1 MMDDASAAA
10 RTSAANLADGRV
22 LRNAALL
29 GGGTVL
35 VKLLALAKDWL
46 VALSFGAG
54 DALDAYLI
62 AFLIPSFAVAV
73 VAHSFGPAL
82 LPTYVR
88 VGREQGEQATRNL
101 ATAAL
106 LMATVLLMAVTLA
119 LMMAAPL
126 MLRLVG
132 SGFDDA
138 KLALAQDLLYQ
149 MAIVLVASGISA
161 VLAAVL
167 NAHER
172 FAVTALAALAVPAG
186 MVVMLLT
193 SEDRW
198 GIQSLAAG
206 TSLGFAAES
215 LILATI
221 TIGSG
226 LLAWPKTDVLSGN
239 LREVVQQYWPMATGT
254 LLMSS
259 SMVVDQSMAASLGSG
274 NVSVLNYAGKLVA
287 LVLAVVAAS
296 LSTALFPRFS
306 HLIAAGQWHELRRVL
321 VRFSRGVLL
330 LSIPVV
336 VGLALVGETL
346 VRLVFERGAFTAET
360 TAAVS
365 QVQLWL
371 FPQIPFYVLAMIGWR
386 MLSSLN
392 ANRMVLCLAA
402 LNLTL
407 NVAGNYVLMRWF
419 GVRGIAMSTSLMY
432 LVAAGATFLA
442 IRLKLKETLRRAI
455 VR

>member
-1 MMDDASAAA
+1 MDEASAAA
-10 RTSAANLADGRV
+10 HTSAANLADGRV

-46 VALSFGAG
+46 VARSFGAG
-54 DALDAYLI
+54 DALDAYLV

-88 VGREQGEQATRNL
+88 VGREQGAHAARSL

-106 LMATVLLMAVTLA
+106 LAATGFLVAVTVA
-119 LMMAAPL
+119 LVLTAPV

-138 KLALAQDLLYQ
+138 KLALAHELLYQ
-149 MAIVLVASGISA
+149 MVIVLVASGISA

-172 FAVTALAALAVPAG
+172 FAVPALAALAVPAG

-206 TSLGFAAES
+206 TSLGFVAEC
-215 LILATI
+215 LILSAI

-226 LLAWPKTDVLSGN
+226 FLSLPKPGMLTGN
-239 LREVVQQYWPMATGT
+239 LREVVHQYWPMVTGT

-274 NVSVLNYAGKLVA
+274 NVSILNYAGKLVA

-306 HLIAAGQWHELRRVL
+306 HLIAAGEWDELRRML
-321 VRFSRGVLL
+321 VRFSRGVLIV
-330 LSIPVV
+330 SVPVV
-336 VGLALVGETL
+336 IGLSLVGESL

-365 QVQLWL
+365 QVQLCL

-386 MLSSLN
+386 MLSALN

-407 NVAGNYVLMRWF
+407 NVGGNYVLMHWF

-432 LVAAGATFLA
+432 LIAAGATFLA
-442 IRLKLKETLRRAI
+442 IRLKLNETMRGARAL
-455 VR
+455 